1 MLGYKIAKS
10 FGKRVVITLEI
21 PEDAITNVNRKNIVN
36 AETAKYR
43 TMKAKVIKI
52 EDSDGKTYNEAV
64 SFNYDKNSITY
75 KLDEE
80 LVCHDF
86 DMNLENAC
94 GAGIHFVLSKSLA
107 ETYGLVRIENGILTA
122 WHNNGVKARDTTFVD
137 NKPQGLD
144 TCWYE
149 NGNKTHEYNALN
161 DKKDGL
167 CIEWY
172 ENGNKKVEYTIV
184 NGKLDGLNTDWYE
197 NGNKKKEFILVN
209 GNLDGL
215 SNQWYEN
222 GKNKCECTFING
234 ILHGLHTEWYENGN
248 KQKEST
254 FVNGKLDGLFTEWNE
269 KGDKTREYN
278 YGNKHDNEEQPAICC
293 IIA

>member
-10 FGKRVVITLEI
+10 LGKRVVITLEI
-21 PEDAITNVNRKNIVN
+21 PEDAFTNVKRSNIVN

-107 ETYGLVRIENGILTA
+107 ETYGLASIENGILTA
-122 WHNNGVKARDTTFVD
+122 WHNNGVKESEITFV
-137 NKPQGLD
+137 NNNVQGSIS
-144 TCWYE
+144 Y
-149 NGNKTHEYNALN
+149 
-161 DKKDGL
+161 
-167 CIEWY
+167 
-172 ENGNKKVEYTIV
+172 
-184 NGKLDGLNTDWYE
+184 
-197 NGNKKKEFILVN
+197 
-209 GNLDGL
+209 
-215 SNQWYEN
+215 QWYEN
-222 GKNKCECTFING
+222 GKKKCECPMLDG
-234 ILHGLHTEWYENGN
+234 KRHGDCHFWDENGY
-248 KQKEST
+248 KRTYT
-254 FVNGKLDGLFTEWNE
+254 FPREKLYVSE
-269 KGDKTREYN
+269 RE
-278 YGNKHDNEEQPAICC
+278 CC
-293 IIA
+293 VIA

>member
-10 FGKRVVITLEI
+10 LGKRVVITLEI
-21 PEDAITNVNRKNIVN
+21 PEDAITNVKRSNIVN

-64 SFNYDKNSITY
+64 SFNYKNSIKY

-80 LVCHDF
+80 LVSHDF
-86 DMNLENAC
+86 DMNLEITC
-94 GAGIHFVLSKSLA
+94 STGIHFFLSKQMA
-107 ETYGLVRIENGILTA
+107 ETYGLVSIENGILTA
-122 WHNNGVKARDTTFVD
+122 WHNNGVKESEITFV
-137 NKPQGLD
+137 NNNAQGIS
-144 TCWYE
+144 Y
-149 NGNKTHEYNALN
+149 
-161 DKKDGL
+161 
-167 CIEWY
+167 
-172 ENGNKKVEYTIV
+172 
-184 NGKLDGLNTDWYE
+184 
-197 NGNKKKEFILVN
+197 
-209 GNLDGL
+209 
-215 SNQWYEN
+215 QWYEN
-222 GKNKCECTFING
+222 GKNKCECTFLNG